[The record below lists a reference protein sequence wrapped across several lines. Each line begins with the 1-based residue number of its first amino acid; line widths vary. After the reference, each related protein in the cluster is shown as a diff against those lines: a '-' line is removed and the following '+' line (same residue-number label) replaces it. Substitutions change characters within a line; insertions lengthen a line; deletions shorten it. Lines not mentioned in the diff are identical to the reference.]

1 MSNSTT
7 IRSVKLFTTV
17 TEMFKIYRVEA
28 TYKKEYQ
35 SNNVIGCGSA
45 CRTAED
51 AEAQKE
57 RYLQDCKIE
66 EVTVRE
72 ERYGC

>member
-1 MSNSTT
+1 MSGSIT
-7 IRSVKLFTTV
+7 IRFVKLFTTA

-28 TYKKEYQ
+28 TYKKEFQ
-35 SNNVIGCGSA
+35 SHNVVGCGAA

-51 AEAQKE
+51 AEMQKDI
-57 RYLQDCKIE
+57 YLQNPKIE

>member
-1 MSNSTT
+1 MSDSIT
-7 IRSVKLFTTV
+7 IRSVKLFTTA

-35 SNNVIGCGSA
+35 RDNVIGCGAA
-45 CRTAED
+45 CYTAED
-51 AEAQKE
+51 AEMQKE
-57 RYLQDCKIE
+57 LYLQNPKIE